1 MITEIQIKDC
11 ACFDRTGVIL
21 EGLKEINFIYG
32 PNGSGKTTISN
43 VIADRNKY
51 PQCTIIWKNNRA
63 LKSFVYNRTFID
75 DNFGRSRTQKGIF
88 TLGNGEKDAKE
99 IIEAKR
105 SDIEKLDKDIS
116 RDIISIEKYNAD
128 NAFTEAR
135 FTEDCWKIYTHLK
148 DTFKPA
154 FKGCA
159 IKNTFRE
166 RCKAELLNTSALL
179 DLAVLKEKAARIYSG
194 STELRAD
201 IALINYY
208 SLQGIETNEIWGRRI
223 IGKEDVDI
231 ASMIKKLGNS
241 DWVKQGL
248 TYYKGKDDFCPFC
261 QQKAP
266 ENLEQQLREYFDETY
281 LAQLKTLYNQKAEY
295 SNQTAE
301 IVFDV
306 ESLLNYKNDLV
317 DNVRLEEIK
326 KVLIL
331 KIQANKGKIDGKIK
345 EPASVIVLD
354 SIRIEL
360 EHINELIQTARNKIA
375 VHNDTVKNLSR
386 ESAQLT
392 GEVWRY
398 VTEQLKTVYQRYQ
411 SDCAAIAKT
420 IEGLEMSISENEER
434 LRQYKDEIAKL
445 EILGTN
451 IVQTKTEINAL
462 LGRFGFTG
470 FKLEEATE
478 EKGSYQITRLNG
490 ERVERTLSE
499 GEKTVITFLYFYHL
513 LKGSIEPDSITAD
526 RIVVFDDPVSSLD
539 GDALYLVSHLIRKII
554 EDIRSGKSVIKQIS
568 ILTHNVNFHTEVSF
582 KSENGIEKYKDETF
596 WILRKENDFSTI
608 MHYDRNP
615 VKNSYE
621 LLWREVKENPD
632 SITLDIT
639 LRRIIETWFNA
650 SGGISPDELISKLD
664 EKDKRVANSLLS
676 TSIAG
681 TGEVNEDLPVAF
693 DREHYLR
700 VFREIFEK
708 TNHMEHYNRMMG
720 EQVSSTQSAR
730 S

>member
-11 ACFDRTGVIL
+11 ACFDHTGVTVN
-21 EGLKEINFIYG
+21 GLKEINFIYG

-43 VIADRNKY
+43 VVADRNKY
-51 PQCTIIWKNNRA
+51 PQCQIAWKNNRA

-75 DNFGRSRTQKGIF
+75 DNFGRSRFQKGIF
-88 TLGNGEKDAKE
+88 TLGKGEKDAKE
-99 IIEAKR
+99 IIEAKK
-105 SDIEKLDKDIS
+105 SEIEKLDKDII
-116 RDIISIEKYNAD
+116 RDISAIEKYNAD

-135 FTEDCWKIYTHLK
+135 FTEDCWKIYTQLK

-166 RCKAELLNTSALL
+166 RCKAELQNTSALL
-179 DLAVLKEKAARIYSG
+179 DLAVLKEKAASIYSG

-201 IALINYY
+201 IALIHYH
-208 SLQGIETNEIWGRRI
+208 SLQAIETNEIWGRRI

-231 ASMIKKLGNS
+231 ASMIRKLGNS

-248 TYYKGKDDFCPFC
+248 AYYSGKDDSCPFC

-266 ENLEQQLREYFDETY
+266 QNLEQQLNEYFDETY
-281 LAQLKTLYNQKAEY
+281 LAQLKTLQNQKTAY

-301 IVFDV
+301 IVLDV
-306 ESLLNYKNDLV
+306 ETLLNSRNDMI
-317 DNVRLEEIK
+317 DHVRLEEIK
-326 KVLIL
+326 RVLIL
-331 KIQANKGKIDGKIK
+331 KVQANKGKIDAKIK

-354 SIRIEL
+354 SIKQEM

-411 SDCAAIAKT
+411 SDCATTAKA
-420 IEGLEMSISENEER
+420 IEGHEMSISENEGR
-434 LRQYKDEIAKL
+434 LRLLKDEIAKL

-462 LGRFGFTG
+462 LGKFGFTG

-513 LKGSIEPDSITAD
+513 LKGSIERDSILTD
-526 RIVVFDDPVSSLD
+526 RIVVFDDPISSLD
-539 GDALYLVSHLIRKII
+539 GDALFIVSHLIRNII
-554 EDIRSGKSVIKQIS
+554 EDIRSGKSTIKQI
-568 ILTHNVNFHTEVSF
+568 IVLTHNVNFHTEVSYTN
-582 KSENGIEKYKDETF
+582 ENGLEKLNDETF

-608 MHYDRNP
+608 VHYDHNP
-615 VKNSYE
+615 IRNSYE
-621 LLWREVKENPD
+621 LLWREVKENAD

-639 LRRIIETWFNA
+639 LRRIIETYFNA
-650 SGGISPDELISKLD
+650 FGGIASDDLVSKLD
-664 EKDKRVANSLLS
+664 QKDKRVARALLS
-676 TSIAG
+676 WSIASPD
-681 TGEVNEDLPVAF
+681 EVNDGLSGTF
-693 DREHYLR
+693 DSEYYLR
-700 VFREIFEK
+700 VFKDIFEK
-708 TNHMEHYNRMMG
+708 TNRMEHYNKMMG
-720 EQVSSTQSAR
+720 EHTGN
-730 S
+730 